1 MQKWENKNF
10 KVKKNWDVDIDNIGI
25 SKLIETKNNALR
37 ISI

>member
-10 KVKKNWDVDIDNIGI
+10 KVKKNWDVDIDNTGI

>member
-25 SKLIETKNNALR
+25 SKLIETKNNVLR